1 MANKQENPND
11 VALQPVQQANQPALV
26 FDTID
31 HFENA
36 QRMCKCLSTA
46 GMLPAH
52 FRGDENIGNCMI
64 ALEIAQ
70 RGQLPVME
78 VFQNL
83 IIVQGRV
90 SWFAS
95 HLIGRVNACGKY
107 STLTWES
114 ENENTENWRMRARA
128 VELSTGEVLTGSW
141 VSLKMANDEHWGAK
155 WKTMPEQML
164 RYRSAAFWVRAYCPN
179 IAMGIKDQYEVED
192 IVAEEIA
199 SGKPAQPA
207 PTEAKTKKAKDALKA
222 ALTKKE
228 NAEDAQ
234 VVDENKPSDTP
245 ETQAPAQQP
254 ANDAQDPANAPEAP
268 ATGEPKP
275 IVKVVVE
282 PTAGAQPA
290 QPRNPYLDRAL
301 KNMGLTPKT
310 GDAQDPNN
318 NPQA

>member
-1 MANKQENPND
+1 MAKNENPNNAEM
-11 VALQPVQQANQPALV
+11 ALVQKEQNTPSLV
-26 FDTID
+26 FDNIE

-114 ENENTENWRMRARA
+114 EHENTEQWRMRARA
-128 VELSTGEVLTGSW
+128 VELTTGEVLVGSW
-141 VSLKMANDEHWGAK
+141 VSLKMANDEHWGGK

-179 IAMGIKDQYEVED
+179 IAMGIKDQYETED
-192 IVAEEIA
+192 AIAEIVAAE
-199 SGKPAQPA
+199 PANV
-207 PTEAKTKKAKDALKA
+207 PTEEKKRKAKQALKD

-228 NAEDAQ
+228 NAEEAQ
-234 VVDENKPSDTP
+234 VVDENPQNKPSDAP
-245 ETQAPAQQP
+245 ETGAQ
-254 ANDAQDPANAPEAP
+254 ANAPEAP
-268 ATGEPKP
+268 ANAAEQPANGQPKP

-290 QPRNPYLDRAL
+290 QPRNPYLEKAL
-301 KNMGLTPKT
+301 QNMGLK
-310 GDAQDPNN
+310 
-318 NPQA
+318 NPQSGTQTEIPTDENNQ

>member
-1 MANKQENPND
+1 MANKQDNQPSE
-11 VALQPVQQANQPALV
+11 ALAVQQQQNTPALV
-26 FDTID
+26 FDNIE

-114 ENENTENWRMRARA
+114 EHEGTAAWRMRARA
-128 VELSTGEVLTGSW
+128 VELATGEVLTGSW
-141 VSLKMANDEHWGAK
+141 VSLEMANKEHWGAK
-155 WKTMPEQML
+155 WQTMPEQML

-192 IVAEEIA
+192 IVAEEVA
-199 SGKPAQPA
+199 TNPANAQPA
-207 PTEAKTKKAKDALKA
+207 ATKKEKSDRAKQVLKDAL
-222 ALTKKE
+222 TGKKE
-228 NAEDAQ
+228 NAEEAQ
-234 VVDENKPSDTP
+234 VVNENHDDAAPA
-245 ETQAPAQQP
+245 EGAQAPANDPAPQAP
-254 ANDAQDPANAPEAP
+254 AN
-268 ATGEPKP
+268 EPKP
-275 IVKVVVE
+275 IVAITVE

-290 QPRNPYLDRAL
+290 KPKNPYLEKAL
-301 KNMGLTPKT
+301 QNMGLKAPQD
-310 GDAQDPNN
+310 GAQTQIPPDENN
-318 NPQA
+318 Q

>member
-1 MANKQENPND
+1 MAKTNENPNE

-141 VSLKMANDEHWGAK
+141 VSLKMARDEHWGAK
-155 WKTMPEQML
+155 WNTMPEQML

-199 SGKPAQPA
+199 SGKPAAQVV
-207 PTEAKTKKAKDALKA
+207 PTEEKKRKAKDVLKA
-222 ALTKKE
+222 ALQKKD
-228 NAEDAQ
+228 NAEEAQ
-234 VVDENKPSDTP
+234 VVDESNKPSDTP
-245 ETQAPAQQP
+245 ENREPAQQP
-254 ANDAQDPANAPEAP
+254 ANDAQAPANAPETP
-268 ATGEPKP
+268 ANGQPKP

-282 PTAGAQPA
+282 PTEGAQPA
-290 QPRNPYLDRAL
+290 QPKNPYLEQAL
-301 KNMGLTPKT
+301 QNMGLKKAAT
-310 GDAQDPNN
+310 GEGNENPN
-318 NPQA
+318 A